1 MSIPDAQ
8 FKQLVQKRQERDTL
22 IHILRNPSG
31 WSEDTVRDA
40 RQKAAE
46 ELERLWLME
55 QGATSIARAL
65 SEVLEGAA

>member
-8 FKQLVQKRQERDTL
+8 FKQLVQKRKERDTL

>member
-1 MSIPDAQ
+1 MKNPSEKFTQLAQ
-8 FKQLVQKRQERDTL
+8 QRKERDTL

-31 WSEDTVRDA
+31 WSEDTIRDA
-40 RQKAAE
+40 RQKAAA